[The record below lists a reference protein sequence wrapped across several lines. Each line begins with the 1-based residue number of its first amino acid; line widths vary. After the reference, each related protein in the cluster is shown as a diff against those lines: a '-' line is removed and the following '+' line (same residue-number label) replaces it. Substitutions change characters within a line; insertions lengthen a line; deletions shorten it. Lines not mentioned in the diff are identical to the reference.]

1 MAKRRDLLRPAMPT
15 DPTLIGSVQS
25 VSGGTVTVALR
36 ADVASGLLFVGGEG
50 YRVGQVGSFVRIPAG
65 YMDLFGLVT
74 KAGAGSSPDEKR
86 DEEPYGHLWIV
97 VELAG
102 EGSKGTA
109 FRRGIS
115 QYPTIGDP
123 VHLLTDADLARVYG
137 RPQHGRFASVGRIAS
152 AASVAALLDVDR
164 LVSRHSAVIGSTGS
178 GKSTTVAALMHALS
192 DAERFPSARI
202 VVVDIHGE
210 YAKAF
215 GDRAT
220 VFRIGADS
228 SRGEAPLYVP
238 YWALL
243 FEELTEITL
252 GDLGD
257 TERGYVRQRV
267 EEMKR
272 EAFRRAGGRKPE
284 PDQLTVDAPV
294 PFSLHGLWFELHK
307 TVNATYAEGPQTEA
321 TAAYETD
328 ATGTAL
334 DKGDALAVRV
344 PRYKPHTNVAGGA
357 KIRLSSSP
365 LNMRRQVDALAS
377 RLRDR
382 RLDFLFRPGP
392 WLPDVNGTTNE
403 DLGGL
408 LESWLGGD
416 RPIAVLDLSGIPS
429 TVLTTLIG
437 ALLRV
442 VYDCIFWARNLPEGG
457 RARPLLVVLEEAH
470 TYLGA
475 GGGNRASESVRRI
488 VKEGRKYGMGAMLV
502 SQRPSEIDGTILSQC
517 GTLVAMRLT
526 NAADRGQV
534 SAAVQDNLEGL
545 LATLP
550 ALRTGEAIVV
560 GEAEHLPMRVLV
572 EAGERSRRPDSED
585 PRIFTRPGEQG
596 GWNVPRRPGD
606 YGEVVDRWREQDH
619 VSSKVREQDAVTEE
633 KP

>member
-1 MAKRRDLLRPAMPT
+1 MPA
-15 DPTLIGSVQS
+15 DPTFIGSVQS
-25 VSGGTVTVALR
+25 VSGGTVAVALR

-65 YMDLFGLVT
+65 YTDLFGLVT
-74 KAGAGSSPDEKR
+74 KAGAGSPR
-86 DEEPYGHLWIV
+86 DEISDDEPYGHLWIV

-102 EGSKGTA
+102 EGSKGTP

-152 AASVAALLDVDR
+152 AESVAALLDVDR

-192 DAERFPSARI
+192 NAERFPSARI

-220 VFRIGADS
+220 VFRIGADP
-228 SRGEAPLYVP
+228 SRGETPLYVP

-272 EAFRRAGGRKPE
+272 DAFRRAGGTKPE
-284 PDQLTVDAPV
+284 PEQLTVDAPV
-294 PFSLHGLWFELHK
+294 PFSLHELWLELHK
-307 TVNATYAEGPQTEA
+307 TVNATYPEGPQTEE

-328 ATGTAL
+328 GTGKAVE
-334 DKGDALAVRV
+334 KGDALAVRA
-344 PRYKPHTNVAGGA
+344 PRYKSHSNVAGA
-357 KIRLSSSP
+357 PKIRLSSSP
-365 LNMRRQVDALAS
+365 LNMKRPVDALAS

-392 WLPDVNGTTNE
+392 WLPDSTGSTRS
-403 DLGGL
+403 DLSAL
-408 LESWLGGD
+408 LKSWIGGD

-442 VYDCIFWARNLPEGG
+442 VYDCIFWAKNLPEGG
-457 RARPLLVVLEEAH
+457 RERPLLVVLEEAH
-470 TYLGA
+470 TYLGTV
-475 GGGNRASESVRRI
+475 GGNRAAESVRRI
-488 VKEGRKYGMGAMLV
+488 VKEGRKYGIGAMLV

-526 NAADRGQV
+526 NTADRGQV
-534 SAAVQDNLEGL
+534 AAAVQDNLEGL

-550 ALRTGEAIVV
+550 ALRTGEAIIV
-560 GEAEHLPMRVLV
+560 GEAVHLPMRVLV
-572 EAGERSRRPDSED
+572 DAGDRSRRPDSED
-585 PRIFTRPGEQG
+585 PRIFARSGEPG
-596 GWNVPRRPGD
+596 GWTVPRRPGD
-606 YGEVVDRWREQDH
+606 YQDVVDRWRQQEH
-619 VSSKVREQDAVTEE
+619 VSSKVRSQDSVTEE
-633 KP
+633 KR